1 MKTLVIN
8 KGGYSIQ
15 AEVKADMSTYTVMVL
30 VEIIQPNK
38 GVIGSCVLRRSEV
51 VKYDK
56 SRKSDKFAN
65 FIYDN
70 IAGFTK
76 EEMNQA
82 WLEISDMVSFSEMR
96 KSQNIENFTP
106 LKTPIEEYIDKTE
119 ARVCRDKS
127 IQSEESIR
135 EDDSNT
141 TLTENSDLF
150 DDNF

>member
-1 MKTLVIN
+1 
-8 KGGYSIQ
+8 
-15 AEVKADMSTYTVMVL
+15 
-30 VEIIQPNK
+30 
-38 GVIGSCVLRRSEV
+38 
-51 VKYDK
+51 
-56 SRKSDKFAN
+56 
-65 FIYDN
+65 
-70 IAGFTK
+70 
-76 EEMNQA
+76 MNQA

-119 ARVCRDKS
+119 AGIRIGKS